1 MAKHL
6 PDGRGTDQFNDQN
19 KSTGTGVN
27 EYDLRPAENRG
38 NEQISS
44 VKKSKQKTSSVSACI
59 FPNKPDPLSKAR
71 IMAEET
77 PTLKM

>member
-19 KSTGTGVN
+19 KSTGTGIN

-44 VKKSKQKTSSVSACI
+44 VKNQSKKLLPYLPVFFQI
-59 FPNKPDPLSKAR
+59 NR
-71 IMAEET
+71 I
-77 PTLKM
+77 L